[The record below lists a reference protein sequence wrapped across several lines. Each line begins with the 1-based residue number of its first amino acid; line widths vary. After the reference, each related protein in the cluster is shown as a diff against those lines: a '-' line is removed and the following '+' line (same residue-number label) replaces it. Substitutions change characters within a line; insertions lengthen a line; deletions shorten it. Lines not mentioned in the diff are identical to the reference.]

1 MKSMKTLSIIKIG
14 GNVIDSETA
23 LSRFLDDLATFSR
36 NTTNSLG
43 HAWILVHGGG
53 KIATEIAGR
62 LGITAQMVE
71 GRRIT
76 DAAMLEVVTMVYG
89 GLVNK
94 RIVAGLQARG
104 VNALGLTGADGNIIE
119 ARKRTHPSID
129 YGFVGD
135 IHSVQT
141 AQLLALLNAGF
152 LPVLAPLTHDKHGLV
167 LNTNA
172 DTIASRVASALAADT
187 ELQAFTGVR
196 LFYAFEKRGV
206 LQNVNDDASVIP
218 ALSAAEI
225 EDLRASG
232 AIAKGMLPKLEN
244 ALDALQHGVETVEIC
259 HSDEILRAL
268 RGEHVGTRISA
279 DA

>member
-1 MKSMKTLSIIKIG
+1 MKTLSIIKIG
-14 GNVIDSETA
+14 GNVIDSDAA
-23 LSRFLDDLATFSR
+23 LSRFLDDLAAFHATHA
-36 NTTNSLG
+36 NTSE

-53 KIATEIAGR
+53 KIATEMASR
-62 LGITAQMVE
+62 LGIAAQMVE

-76 DAAMLEVVTMVYG
+76 DAAMLEIVTMVYG

-135 IHSVQT
+135 VYSVQT
-141 AQLLALLNAGF
+141 AQILALVNAGF
-152 LPVLAPLTHDKHGLV
+152 TPVLAPLTHDKHGSI

-206 LQNVNDDASVIP
+206 LRNVNDDASVIP
-218 ALSAAEI
+218 TLSVAEI

-244 ALDALQHGVETVEIC
+244 ALDALQHGVERVEIC
-259 HSDEILRAL
+259 HSDEIVRAL
-268 RGEHVGTRISA
+268 RGEQVGTRISA
-279 DA
+279 GA